1 MDPVPVEPSPKLQL
15 TVYGNVPPVATAVNE
30 TGVLITGLLGRK
42 LKLTDNG
49 GVVTTVT
56 VVTTPPLSVS
66 FSFLPSSPVINT
78 PVSFTAVATGGTLPY
93 TVSWSFGDGST
104 GTGSIATHTYT
115 TTGTFSA
122 TLTVVDSG

>member
-56 VVTTPPLSVS
+56 VAELVAVREGEDESV
-66 FSFLPSSPVINT
+66 
-78 PVSFTAVATGGTLPY
+78 AV
-93 TVSWSFGDGST
+93 
-104 GTGSIATHTYT
+104 
-115 TTGTFSA
+115 SA
-122 TLTVVDSG
+122 TLKD